1 MNAGEEKPVETD
13 VVETDIVETADEM
26 ETGDRLPWLE
36 TADDDYDDRPPVLR
50 NLLMGLAGVAVIV
63 AAVGGGWWLLE
74 GQGGSGG
81 GSGALINAAEGDY
94 KVKPD
99 DPGGMKVDG
108 AGDTVFAASEGATT
122 NGSINVGAVPEAP
135 VAGKAAPKASPTPVT
150 GSSRVRVPVP
160 SAPAVAKA
168 AAPSQ
173 RAPGP
178 SAGSSIIQLG
188 SFPAEAGA
196 NAAWARLSKRFNY
209 LAPLGKSVE
218 KAEVNGKT
226 VFRLRVNTGSNSQAS
241 ELCGKL
247 RAAGEA
253 CFLAP
258 N

>member
-1 MNAGEEKPVETD
+1 MNAGEETP
-13 VVETDIVETADEM
+13 ETAADEI

-36 TADDDYDDRPPVLR
+36 TADDDYEDKPSIL
-50 NLLMGLAGVAVIV
+50 NKLLPMAAGLAVIV
-63 AAVGGGWWLLE
+63 AAVGGGWWLL
-74 GQGGSGG
+74 QRTGGGG
-81 GSGALINAAEGDY
+81 EGSGALINAADGDY

-135 VAGKAAPKASPTPVT
+135 VAGKAAPKATPTPVS
-150 GSSRVRVPVP
+150 GASRVTASVP
-160 SAPAVAKA
+160 SAPAAKA
-168 AAPSQ
+168 AAGAQ
-173 RAPGP
+173 RAAGP

-218 KAEVNGKT
+218 KADVNGRT
-226 VFRLRVNTGSNSQAS
+226 VYRLRVNTGSNSQAS

-247 RAAGEA
+247 KAAGEA

>member
-1 MNAGEEKPVETD
+1 MNAGEDKPVE
-13 VVETDIVETADEM
+13 ETAIDETAADEI

-36 TADDDYDDRPPVLR
+36 TADDDYEEKPPVLGK
-50 NLLMGLAGVAVIV
+50 LLTGIAGLAVIV
-63 AAVGGGWWLLE
+63 AAIGGGWWLLE
-74 GQGGSGG
+74 GQGGGG
-81 GSGALINAAEGDY
+81 EGSGALINAAEGDY

-135 VAGKAAPKASPTPVT
+135 VAGKAAPKAAPAPVS
-150 GSSRVRVPVP
+150 GASRVTAAVP

-218 KAEVNGKT
+218 KADVNGKT
-226 VFRLRVNTGSNSQAS
+226 VYRLRVNTGSNSQAS

-247 RAAGEA
+247 KAAGEA

>member
-1 MNAGEEKPVETD
+1 MNAGEDKPGEVA
-13 VVETDIVETADEM
+13 ETAADEV

-36 TADDDYDDRPPVLR
+36 TADDDYEEKPPILR
-50 NLLMGLAGVAVIV
+50 NLLPVVAGLAVLV

-74 GQGGSGG
+74 GNGGGGG

-99 DPGGMKVDG
+99 NPGGMKVDG
-108 AGDTVFAASEGATT
+108 EGDTVFAASEGATT
-122 NGSINVGAVPEAP
+122 NGSINVGAMPEAP
-135 VAGKAAPKASPTPVT
+135 VAGKAAPKASPTAVT
-150 GSSRVRVPVP
+150 GASRVTAAVP
-160 SAPAVAKA
+160 SAPTAAKA
-168 AAPSQ
+168 AASSQ

-188 SFPAEAGA
+188 SFPAEGGA

-226 VFRLRVNTGSNSQAS
+226 VYRLRVNTGSNSQAS

-247 RAAGEA
+247 RAAGEP

>member
-1 MNAGEEKPVETD
+1 MNAGEDKSADVETMA
-13 VVETDIVETADEM
+13 ADEI

-36 TADDDYDDRPPVLR
+36 TADDDYEEKPSVL
-50 NLLMGLAGVAVIV
+50 NKLLPAAAGIAVIV

-74 GQGGSGG
+74 NRGGGGG

-108 AGDTVFAASEGATT
+108 EGDTVFAASEGATT
-122 NGSINVGAVPEAP
+122 NGSINVGAMPEAP
-135 VAGKAAPKASPTPVT
+135 VAGKAAPKATPAPVT
-150 GSSRVRVPVP
+150 GSSRVTATVP
-160 SAPAVAKA
+160 SAPAAAKA
-168 AAPSQ
+168 AASTQ

-188 SFPAEAGA
+188 SFPAEGGA

-226 VFRLRVNTGSNSQAS
+226 VYRLRVNTGSNSQAS

>member
-1 MNAGEEKPVETD
+1 MNAGEETPAETP
-13 VVETDIVETADEM
+13 ADETVAD
-26 ETGDRLPWLE
+26 EVESGDRLPWLE
-36 TADDDYDDRPPVLR
+36 TADEDYEEKPAMLR
-50 NLLMGLAGVAVIV
+50 TALLVLAGVAVIV
-63 AAVGGGWWLLE
+63 AAIGGWWLL
-74 GQGGSGG
+74 QRNGG
-81 GSGALINAAEGDY
+81 GAGGTGALINAAEGDY

-122 NGSINVGAVPEAP
+122 NGSINVGAMPEAP
-135 VAGKAAPKASPTPVT
+135 VAGKAAPKAAPAPVT
-150 GSSRVRVPVP
+150 GSSRVTAPVP
-160 SAPAVAKA
+160 SAPSASKA
-168 AAPSQ
+168 AAPAQ

-196 NAAWARLSKRFNY
+196 NGAWARLSKRFNY

-226 VFRLRVNTGSNSQAS
+226 VYRLRVNAGSNSQAS
-241 ELCGKL
+241 DLCGRLK
-247 RAAGEA
+247 AAGEA

>member
-1 MNAGEEKPVETD
+1 MNAGEETPAETP
-13 VVETDIVETADEM
+13 ADEPVAD
-26 ETGDRLPWLE
+26 EVESGDRLPWLE
-36 TADDDYDDRPPVLR
+36 TADEDYEEKPPVLR
-50 NLLMGLAGVAVIV
+50 TALLVLAGVAVIV
-63 AAVGGGWWLLE
+63 AAIGGWWLL
-74 GQGGSGG
+74 QRSGG
-81 GSGALINAAEGDY
+81 GAGGTGALINAAEGDY

-122 NGSINVGAVPEAP
+122 NGSINVGAMPEAP
-135 VAGKAAPKASPTPVT
+135 VAGKAAPKAAPAPVT
-150 GSSRVRVPVP
+150 GANRVTAPVP
-160 SAPAVAKA
+160 SAPSASKA
-168 AAPSQ
+168 AAPAR

-196 NAAWARLSKRFNY
+196 NGAWARLSKRFNY

-226 VFRLRVNTGSNSQAS
+226 VYRLRVNAGSNSQAS
-241 ELCGKL
+241 DLCGRLK
-247 RAAGEA
+247 AAGEA

>member
-1 MNAGEEKPVETD
+1 MNAGEETPGETEVE
-13 VVETDIVETADEM
+13 ETAVDEV

-36 TADDDYDDRPPVLR
+36 TADDDYEEKPPILGK
-50 NLLMGLAGVAVIV
+50 LLTAVAGLAVIV
-63 AAVGGGWWLLE
+63 AAVGGGWWVL
-74 GQGGSGG
+74 QRNGGGG
-81 GSGALINAAEGDY
+81 EGSGALINAAEGDY

-135 VAGKAAPKASPTPVT
+135 VAGKAAPKAAPTAAT
-150 GSSRVRVPVP
+150 GSSRVTASVP
-160 SAPAVAKA
+160 SVPAAAKA
-168 AAPSQ
+168 AASSQ

-218 KAEVNGKT
+218 KADVNGKT
-226 VFRLRVNTGSNSQAS
+226 VYRLRVNTGSNSQAS

-247 RAAGEA
+247 KAAGEA

>member
-1 MNAGEEKPVETD
+1 MNAGEQTPESA
-13 VVETDIVETADEM
+13 ADEL

-36 TADDDYDDRPPVLR
+36 TADDDYEEKPSIL
-50 NLLMGLAGVAVIV
+50 NKLLPLLAGLAVIAAV
-63 AAVGGGWWLLE
+63 VGGGWWLL
-74 GQGGSGG
+74 QRTGGGG
-81 GSGALINAAEGDY
+81 EGSGALINAAEGDY

-108 AGDTVFAASEGATT
+108 EGDTVFAASEGATT
-122 NGSINVGAVPEAP
+122 NGSINVGAMPEAP
-135 VAGKAAPKASPTPVT
+135 VAGKAAPKATPTPVT
-150 GSSRVRVPVP
+150 GSSRVTATVPT
-160 SAPAVAKA
+160 APAAAKA
-168 AAPSQ
+168 AASSQ
-173 RAPGP
+173 RAPGA

-196 NAAWARLSKRFNY
+196 NSAWARLSKRFNY

-226 VFRLRVNTGSNSQAS
+226 VYRLRVNTGSNSQAS

>member
-1 MNAGEEKPVETD
+1 MNAGEDKPA
-13 VVETDIVETADEM
+13 ETAVEDEI

-36 TADDDYDDRPPVLR
+36 TADDDYDERPPILGR
-50 NLLMGLAGVAVIV
+50 LLPVAAGLAVIV
-63 AAVGGGWWLLE
+63 AAVGGGWWLLG
-74 GQGGSGG
+74 GQGAGGG

-122 NGSINVGAVPEAP
+122 NGSINVGAMPEAP
-135 VAGKAAPKASPTPVT
+135 VAGKAAPKATPAPVT
-150 GSSRVRVPVP
+150 GSSRVTAPVP
-160 SAPAVAKA
+160 SAPPPVKA
-168 AAPSQ
+168 AASGQ

-196 NAAWARLSKRFNY
+196 NGAWARLSKRFNY

-226 VFRLRVNTGSNSQAS
+226 VYRLRVNTGSNSQAS

>member
-1 MNAGEEKPVETD
+1 MNAGEDKPVEEAAIEDTA
-13 VVETDIVETADEM
+13 ADEV

-36 TADDDYDDRPPVLR
+36 TADDDFEDKPPILR
-50 NLLMGLAGVAVIV
+50 ALLPAAVGLAAIVAV
-63 AAVGGGWWLLE
+63 VGGGWWLLE
-74 GQGGSGG
+74 GRGGGG
-81 GSGALINAAEGDY
+81 EGSGALINAAEGDY

-122 NGSINVGAVPEAP
+122 NGSINVGAMPEAP
-135 VAGKAAPKASPTPVT
+135 VAGKAAPKPAPTPATGANRVT
-150 GSSRVRVPVP
+150 AAVP
-160 SAPAVAKA
+160 SAPAAAKA
-168 AAPSQ
+168 AGSGQ

-188 SFPAEAGA
+188 SFPAEGGA
-196 NAAWARLSKRFNY
+196 NGAWARLSKRFNY
-209 LAPLGKSVE
+209 LAPLGKSIE

-226 VFRLRVNTGSNSQAS
+226 VYRLRVNAGSNSQAS

-247 RAAGEA
+247 RAAGEP